1 MIKELLYPP
10 GNDKRYSFK
19 GSWKGWGNPRPFRW
33 DMWLFPEGWF
43 LNWFE
48 CFGYPKLI
56 QDMSGVHREYD
67 RVFFMVSLV
76 ACRKL
81 PDCAQLADMDLE
93 CLLGT
98 WRRWPILFST
108 RDTLCNIYLHT
119 ILYKFLFWT
128 LHQCSEMEDRW
139 WQCLWIFQMTKSDGI
154 CVILSEVIWD
164 QRLSHWSNAW
174 KDDER
179 CRFWLLNF
187 QSTTEADRPLQ
198 KNSCLF
204 PMELLSKGLACWSWM
219 KVEQF
224 YHKTHFVV
232 RIQMNF

>member
-1 MIKELLYPP
+1 MRKSS
-10 GNDKRYSFK
+10 SFSV
-19 GSWKGWGNPRPFRW
+19 GYVWS
-33 DMWLFPEGWF
+33 FPEGWF

-98 WRRWPILFST
+98 WRRWPIPFST

-174 KDDER
+174 KDVDFDSWTFNLR
-179 CRFWLLNF
+179 
-187 QSTTEADRPLQ
+187 Q
-198 KNSCLF
+198 KLTVLCKKTSVFFLWSCLVKDSLV
-204 PMELLSKGLACWSWM
+204 EVGWRLSNSITRRILWWGFKWTFKFTCLSWVLKSM
-219 KVEQF
+219 F
-224 YHKTHFVV
+224 D
-232 RIQMNF
+232 